1 MKSKKQRF
9 NTLITLTFFTPII
22 ILALICISGIKN
34 PYITPIVLSSI
45 LTAILSIFLWCFKTN
60 FLLHAL
66 ILSTIFSTHS
76 LENIAPQLEAMIE
89 NIEKSF
95 NEQVEAKKE
104 IAEIRKNEKTEES
117 NQTPIP
123 EEDNQKNNEKIEKY
137 KFYATLIQNIF
148 KTIYIFLSAH
158 LFFIREKIEE
168 YFEEIK
174 TNTAHIP

>member
-1 MKSKKQRF
+1 
-9 NTLITLTFFTPII
+9 
-22 ILALICISGIKN
+22 
-34 PYITPIVLSSI
+34 
-45 LTAILSIFLWCFKTN
+45 
-60 FLLHAL
+60 
-66 ILSTIFSTHS
+66 
-76 LENIAPQLEAMIE
+76 MIE

-137 KFYATLIQNIF
+137 KFYATLIKNIF

-174 TNTAHIP
+174 TNTVHIP

>member
-9 NTLITLTFFTPII
+9 NTLITFTFLTPII

-34 PYITPIVLSSI
+34 PYITQIVLSSI

-66 ILSTIFSTHS
+66 ILSIIFSTYS
-76 LENIAPQLEAMIE
+76 LENIATQSKAMIE

-95 NEQVEAKKE
+95 NEQVEAEKE
-104 IAEIRKNEKTEES
+104 IAEIRKNEKTEKS

-123 EEDNQKNNEKIEKY
+123 EEDNQKNNEKY

-148 KTIYIFLSAH
+148 STIYMFLSAH
-158 LFFIREKIEE
+158 LFFTREKIEE

-174 TNTAHIP
+174 NNTVHIP